1 MATWGG
7 STPCRL
13 DDEEDSYA
21 SDVEAEEEEEEES
34 GEESSYTDDMHV
46 YPRKQQSYSSK
57 KTRNR
62 SVRGG

>member
-21 SDVEAEEEEEEES
+21 SEAEAEEEEEDEES

-46 YPRKQQSYSSK
+46 YPRKQQPYCSK
-57 KTRNR
+57 KNRNR
-62 SVRGG
+62 SV